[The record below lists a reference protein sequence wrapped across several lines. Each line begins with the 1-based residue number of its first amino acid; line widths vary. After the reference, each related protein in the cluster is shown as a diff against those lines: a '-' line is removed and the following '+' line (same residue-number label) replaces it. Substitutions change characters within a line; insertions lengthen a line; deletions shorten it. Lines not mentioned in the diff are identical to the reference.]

1 MQLSQSAKWPQ
12 GLATCVRCSSRQT
25 THRSSSGRGPMVF
38 GTLERLGSLPVV
50 GHSTLANCRDD
61 ATFKI
66 WPFRPITMFRS
77 AAFRSIASAADLVGN
92 GAAFNW
98 LEGVVGRVEED
109 RTGAR
114 IN

>member
-1 MQLSQSAKWPQ
+1 
-12 GLATCVRCSSRQT
+12 
-25 THRSSSGRGPMVF
+25 MVF

-50 GHSTLANCRDD
+50 GDH

-66 WPFRPITMFRS
+66 WPFRPIAMFKS
-77 AAFRSIASAADLVGN
+77 DAFRSIASAADLVGN

-98 LEGVVGRVEED
+98 LEGVVGRVMED